1 MRALIVDDE
10 EDIGIMTKIILR
22 KEGISADDVTSIE
35 DAKAKIRHNDY
46 DLYFLD
52 LNLPDGTGFDLMPQ
66 IKKKNED
73 AGIVIISAF
82 DGETETRKA
91 NEFKVDD
98 FIKKPFSKHDIKKAI
113 EEIKNK

>member
-10 EDIGIMTKIILR
+10 EDIGIMTKIILS
-22 KEGISADDVTSIE
+22 KEGIRADEVTSIE
-35 DAKAKIRHNDY
+35 DAKTKIRKNDY

-66 IKKKNED
+66 IRKKNEG
-73 AGIVIISAF
+73 AGIIIISAF
-82 DGETETRKA
+82 DGVAETRKA
-91 NEFKVDD
+91 NEFGVDE
-98 FIKKPFSKHDIKKAI
+98 FIKKPFSKHDIRKAV